1 MALWRDGGF
10 AEDDWVFVGD
20 DAALP
25 DGRAIV
31 TLARLQREGLQGR
44 ADVGVLLTAGPTA
57 LAALP
62 GLADRPLIALDFV
75 AFGDGRAF
83 SYAILLR
90 QRHGFRG
97 ELRAVGDVLID
108 EIPLMLRTGFNAFD
122 VRNEATLTA
131 LRKDG
136 PPRFALAY
144 QPGLSAET
152 RDPSRPW
159 ARRVGAGR

>member
-1 MALWRDGGF
+1 MPLWRDGAF
-10 AEDDWVFVGD
+10 AEDDWSLVD
-20 DAALP
+20 DEAALP
-25 DGRAIV
+25 QGRAIV
-31 TLARLQREGLQGR
+31 SLARFRREKPAG
-44 ADVGVLLTAGPTA
+44 AGVALKAGPEA
-57 LAALP
+57 LAAL
-62 GLADRPLIALDFV
+62 GEISRQPLIALDFA

-90 QRHGFRG
+90 ERHGFKG

-122 VRNEATLTA
+122 VRNEATLRA
-131 LRKDG
+131 LKADG
-136 PPRFALAY
+136 PPKFALAY

-159 ARRVGAGR
+159 ARRINAAGG